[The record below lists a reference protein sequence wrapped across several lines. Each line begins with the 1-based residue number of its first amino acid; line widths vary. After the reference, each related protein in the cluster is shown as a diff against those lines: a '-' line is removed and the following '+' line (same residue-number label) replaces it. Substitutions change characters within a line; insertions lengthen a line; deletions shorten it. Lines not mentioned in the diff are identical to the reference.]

1 MTAIEPAINSNRL
14 LIIDD
19 DPDIRDVFRSVAES
33 IGYLVDEADNQL
45 KFAEAYDQLQ
55 PTAILLDL
63 SMPKVDGVEILRD
76 LAQRSCRSR
85 IMLASGQDERVLL
98 TVQRLGRMLG
108 LKMSAV
114 LQKPVSID
122 VLEKRLKSTLNNS
135 LIITPESIENALL
148 QDQFVL
154 HYQAKVDLQS
164 AEDFPVIGA
173 EGLVRWQHPEH
184 GLIAPAEFLPIVE
197 EVGLI
202 NRMTANLLEQA
213 IKQLVRWKGQGFNLP
228 VSINLSPRQ
237 LMNLSLPDRIS
248 ELLASA
254 GLNPALLMLEIT
266 EQAAMEN
273 MQMATD
279 ILTRLRLKNIDVALD
294 DFGAGYSSLVEIYRL
309 PLSELKIDRSL
320 VVDLDED
327 SGARTVMRGIQAMA
341 RELKLPLCV
350 EGVET
355 MKTAVFLR
363 SIGCAKAQGFLFSK
377 ALPPDEYFEY
387 AIQNSNDAGSE
398 SGQLPLVN

>member
-1 MTAIEPAINSNRL
+1 MMANDPAVNNNRL

-19 DPDIRDVFRSVAES
+19 DPDIREVFRTVAES
-33 IGYLVDEADNQL
+33 IDYQVAEADSQSE
-45 KFAEAYDQLQ
+45 FTEAYELFQ

-76 LAQRSCRSR
+76 LAQRSCHAP
-85 IMLASGQDERVLL
+85 ILLASGQEERVLL

-108 LKMSAV
+108 LKMPGV
-114 LQKPVSID
+114 LQKPVSLD
-122 VLEKRLKSTLNNS
+122 ALEKILKSALSNS
-135 LIITPESIENALL
+135 LKVTPENIESAIAE
-148 QDQFVL
+148 DQFVL
-154 HYQAKVDLQS
+154 HYQPKVSLQS
-164 AEDFPVIGA
+164 DEGFPVIGS
-173 EGLVRWQHPEH
+173 EGLVRWLHPQH
-184 GLIAPAEFLPIVE
+184 GLILPGDFLPAVE
-197 EVGLI
+197 EAGLV
-202 NRMTANLLEQA
+202 NKMTASLLKQA
-213 IKQLVRWKGQGFNLP
+213 IKQLSIWKDQGLNLP

-237 LMNLSLPDRIS
+237 LTNLSLPDRIT
-248 ELLASA
+248 ELLNSED
-254 GLNPALLMLEIT
+254 LDPALLVLEIT

-273 MQMATD
+273 MQLATD

-294 DFGAGYSSLVEIYRL
+294 DFGAGYSSLAEIYRL

-363 SIGCAKAQGFLFSK
+363 SIGCLKAQGFLFSK
-377 ALPPDEYFEY
+377 ALPPDEFFKY
-387 AIQNSNDAGSE
+387 AIQNSSDSDSE
-398 SGQLPLVN
+398 SGQLPLVK

>member
-1 MTAIEPAINSNRL
+1 MKAHDLTDNSNRL

-19 DPDIRDVFRSVAES
+19 DKDIREIFRNVGESV
-33 IGYLVDEADNQL
+33 GYLVAEADNQPE
-45 KFAEAYDQLQ
+45 FAKAYEKLQ

-63 SMPKVDGVEILRD
+63 SMPKVDGVQILRD
-76 LAQRSCRSR
+76 LAQRACRAR

-98 TVQRLGRMLG
+98 TVHRLGRMLG
-108 LKMSAV
+108 LKMSAI

-122 VLEKRLKSTLNNS
+122 VLEKNLRSTLNNS
-135 LIITPESIENALL
+135 LTITPKSIENAIVQNQL
-148 QDQFVL
+148 VL
-154 HYQAKVDLQS
+154 YYQPKVDLQTG
-164 AEDFPVIGA
+164 EGFPVTGA
-173 EGLVRWQHPEH
+173 EALVRWLHPQH
-184 GLIAPAEFLPIVE
+184 GLILPAEFLPSVE
-197 EVGLI
+197 ENGMI
-202 NRMTANLLEQA
+202 NRMTASLFTQVIE
-213 IKQLVRWKGQGFNLP
+213 QLVQWKSQGLSLP
-228 VSINLSPRQ
+228 ISINLSPSQ
-237 LMNLSLPDRIS
+237 LTNLSLPDRIS
-248 ELLASA
+248 NLLASA
-254 GLNPALLMLEIT
+254 ELDPALLVLEIT

-273 MQMATD
+273 MQTATD
-279 ILTRLRLKNIDVALD
+279 ILTRLRLKSIDVALD
-294 DFGAGYSSLVEIYRL
+294 DFGIGFSSLAEIYRL

-363 SIGCAKAQGFLFSK
+363 SIGCARAQGFLFSK

-387 AIQNSNDAGSE
+387 VIQNSNDADSR
-398 SGQLPLVN
+398 SVQLPLVN

>member
-122 VLEKRLKSTLNNS
+122 VLEKKLKSTLNNS

-148 QDQFVL
+148 QDHFVL

-213 IKQLVRWKGQGFNLP
+213 IKQLVRWKGQGFSLP